1 MHLQTPKLMRIHM
14 RAGAYPS
21 LDTVLIQELD
31 RFNTLVRAK
40 RASLRLLR
48 KAIKGLVVMSAELEA
63 MFNAFQ
69 LKCLKSRIKFPPMPP
84 PRKLAPKLKSPKV
97 GDGSWR
103 RKLETEFGDGTGT
116 RSCPRPPPDT
126 LRPPP

>member
-1 MHLQTPKLMRIHM
+1 MSCLVHMQTPKLMRTRM

-69 LKCLKSRIKFPPMPP
+69 NNQVRP
-84 PRKLAPKLKSPKV
+84 LARSSCAFCCASQ
-97 GDGSWR
+97 GEARESWLIALLD
-103 RKLETEFGDGTGT
+103 KK
-116 RSCPRPPPDT
+116 
-126 LRPPP
+126 